1 MADEFQPQLRL
12 HPMSWLFGVVTFIR
26 QFLLPLLAAAL
37 FGSKDGM
44 PSWLGF
50 MIVPMIG
57 AALWKQYFYRYGF
70 GPGGL
75 VIREG
80 VLFKN
85 IRQIDYSRIE
95 NIDTQRN
102 VLHRLLGV
110 AEVRVETSTGGK
122 PEALIQVL
130 SMESAAALRQTVFAA
145 REERSDRAIEEATEE
160 TLLHLPPAEIVRF
173 GLIDNRGMVVVAGL
187 FGLLYEAGFM
197 AAWID
202 TIEERFAPVQMDAL
216 IARGLLLQAVLA
228 LGSLIAAL
236 IVVRLFSVALAL
248 VTLYDFKLTQIAT
261 DFRVR
266 YGLLTRVSLT
276 LRLARIQ
283 AVHQTETVL
292 HRLFGRVCLRV
303 DLAGGGGT
311 AEQGGESD
319 GQRTRWLAPLVR
331 LEQSVDLTARAL
343 PDTDVRTHP
352 QWQPLAEGARRRIFA
367 KSVAWWLI
375 GSGILALVFR
385 AYSPLL
391 ILLVGAPLSIWY
403 ASMYVRYTRWALQPD
418 ALIFRSGWLTR
429 KSVIVPRNRVQAALV
444 EESPFDR
451 RHRMACVAVDTAGAG
466 SRSDTIRIPYLD
478 RDIAVAL
485 SRSLY
490 LSSSKAP
497 IEGISDTAEFEAV

>member
-85 IRQIDYSRIE
+85 VRQIDYSRIE

-102 VLHRLLGV
+102 VLHRLLRV

-130 SMESAAALRQTVFAA
+130 SMESATALRQTVFAA
-145 REERSDRAIEEATEE
+145 REERSDRVIEEATEE

-197 AAWID
+197 ATLSKPATPARHANVLMHLAGHLKHQLD
-202 TIEERFAPVQMDAL
+202 AADKQELLALIEEQR
-216 IARGLLLQAVLA
+216 
-228 LGSLIAAL
+228 LGRLPL
-236 IVVRLFSVALAL
+236 VVP
-248 VTLYDFKLTQIAT
+248 
-261 DFRVR
+261 
-266 YGLLTRVSLT
+266 LT
-276 LRLARIQ
+276 LLA
-283 AVHQTETVL
+283 H
-292 HRLFGRVCLRV
+292 H
-303 DLAGGGGT
+303 
-311 AEQGGESD
+311 
-319 GQRTRWLAPLVR
+319 
-331 LEQSVDLTARAL
+331 
-343 PDTDVRTHP
+343 
-352 QWQPLAEGARRRIFA
+352 ARRHDAAYLLGQTYLFPRIEE
-367 KSVAWWLI
+367 LR
-375 GSGILALVFR
+375 L
-385 AYSPLL
+385 
-391 ILLVGAPLSIWY
+391 
-403 ASMYVRYTRWALQPD
+403 
-418 ALIFRSGWLTR
+418 
-429 KSVIVPRNRVQAALV
+429 RNRA
-444 EESPFDR
+444 
-451 RHRMACVAVDTAGAG
+451 
-466 SRSDTIRIPYLD
+466 
-478 RDIAVAL
+478 
-485 SRSLY
+485 
-490 LSSSKAP
+490 
-497 IEGISDTAEFEAV
+497 